1 MCCGLQLGARYDTV
15 ARMRNAAAVK
25 VSPEADPVLRAAARA
40 RVGAPLTEEERR
52 AKDEGAAEAWIDGE
66 EMTAEI
72 ARRCA
77 GK

>member
-1 MCCGLQLGARYDTV
+1 MNRHMA
-15 ARMRNAAAVK
+15 NAAVQL
-25 VSPEADPVLRAAARA
+25 PTETDPVLRAAARA
-40 RVGAPLTEEERR
+40 RAGAPLTDEERR
-52 AKDEGAAEAWIDGE
+52 AKDEGAAQPWVDGE

>member
-1 MCCGLQLGARYDTV
+1 MHADL
-15 ARMRNAAAVK
+15 
-25 VSPEADPVLRAAARA
+25 SDPVLRAAARA
-40 RVGAPLTEEERR
+40 RAGAPLTDEERR
-52 AKDEGAAEAWIDGE
+52 AKDEGAAEPWVDGA

>member
-1 MCCGLQLGARYDTV
+1 MLLRDTV
-15 ARMRNAAAVK
+15 AVMGNAAVK
-25 VSPEADPVLRAAARA
+25 TSPETDPVLRAAARA
-40 RVGAPLTEEERR
+40 RVGAPLTDEERR
-52 AKDEGAAEAWIDGE
+52 AKEDGAAEPWVDGE